1 MLEVYN
7 FTLLIYIIM
16 TEYEQLKKYIEKNGK
31 KLPEEI
37 LIRLNDILMRLEK
50 ENKED

>member
-1 MLEVYN
+1 
-7 FTLLIYIIM
+7 M
-16 TEYEQLKKYIEKNGK
+16 TEYEKLKKYIEDNKDS
-31 KLPEEI
+31 LPEEI